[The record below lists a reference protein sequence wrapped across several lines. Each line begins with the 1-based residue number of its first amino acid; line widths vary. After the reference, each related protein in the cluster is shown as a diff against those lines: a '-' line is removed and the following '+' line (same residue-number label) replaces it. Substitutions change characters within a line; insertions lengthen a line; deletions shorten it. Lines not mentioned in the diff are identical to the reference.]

1 MRSTRSSLTAAE
13 AVGFTPLLFLTFAE
27 RSFIRLCVF
36 NDSLNF
42 SKLLQAVSAVERT
55 APASHAFAPES
66 HAFAPVSHAFAPE
79 SHAGRWRREW
89 LRPRPE
95 QTIEKQRGSV
105 NRDLYARP
113 RLSRQQQLVREGCGG
128 RDPFV

>member
-55 APASHAFAPES
+55 
-66 HAFAPVSHAFAPE
+66 APVSHAFAPE

-128 RDPFV
+128 RDPFVIPI